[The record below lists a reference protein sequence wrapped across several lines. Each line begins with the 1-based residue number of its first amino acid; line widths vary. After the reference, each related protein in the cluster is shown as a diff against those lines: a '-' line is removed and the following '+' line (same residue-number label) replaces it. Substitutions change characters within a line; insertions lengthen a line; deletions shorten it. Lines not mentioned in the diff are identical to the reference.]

1 MAWGWTVSGW
11 TLGVVGHTANF
22 IEADFLLSTRK
33 VVIGWQEKHTV
44 TLLALA
50 HGDTGAIPVGR
61 CGLSL
66 FVFVMAAGAKG
77 GTQIVFMFGQTL
89 NDNRRHAGI
98 DTKIGACALGVA
110 LGEAAH

>member
-22 IEADFLLSTRK
+22 IEADFLLGARK

-110 LGEAAH
+110 LREAAH